1 MSRKLEKSILSR
13 DEISLLLNSETPKN
27 KELCGNLYDVLLKL
41 KNFST
46 QKLKATSMDDL
57 ERYGID
63 NKAKSVLT
71 YNKNNFFSIVL
82 NEWYAEQKIEED
94 PSKKSRCELC
104 NTPNKYLFYIR
115 NTENNISLNV
125 GSSCIKKFPGIE
137 GYVEAHKRLNNI
149 IKKQQELSRMYKF
162 KEKFPDAEN
171 IIESVKS
178 YFNTLPIL
186 LPEKLYCDLRDL
198 SNRMQSIYSKYV
210 YEGKTPY
217 KTILSSFDL
226 FELQMQN
233 FNKLKT
239 DADDFINKNINKPN
253 MCKRREIDWLL
264 NNDKEKVIL
273 QISQNNGK
281 YTLNTIA
288 NIFSNEFI
296 NDNLKIFIN
305 NNLSQTFKIKG
316 VDPKTHK
323 FIFEFNKFGY
333 TPPLMFYVSYKDF
346 MKLIG
351 NQCIINNQQYS
362 NMEIIKMISIL
373 PSKNNLKSIIRY
385 TYNMMYELYYEFLF
399 SSDKNILMVY
409 RKVDGAITII
419 SHIKFMEIYQSLI
432 LIPDREIKNK
442 LKNMIK
448 QYKNWISISE
458 QHRLGYEN
466 IIKQIRENNEFEY
479 TFIKKHS
486 SYVQNC
492 IEIPFY
498 KFSNGNID
506 PYVDF
511 IKVPKNNLMISREKY
526 FLIDFATNVNTYEM
540 EPKIKFGDIVFI
552 HKTKKIQEDDI
563 VIFERHGNIHIAIY
577 KIDKKRE
584 LTFFSPINKSKDE
597 IINSKKIHVIGKIM
611 CWNSPKNQKAVEVQ

>member
-13 DEISLLLNSETPKN
+13 DEISLLLNSETSKN
-27 KELCGNLYDVLLKL
+27 KDLCGNLYDVLLKL

-57 ERYGID
+57 EKYGID

-71 YNKNNFFSIVL
+71 YNKNKFFSIVL

-115 NTENNISLNV
+115 NTGNNISLNV

-137 GYVEAHKRLNNI
+137 GYVEAHKRLSNI
-149 IKKQQELSRMYKF
+149 IKKQQELRRMYKF

-171 IIESVKS
+171 IIGSIKS

-210 YEGKTPY
+210 YEGKVPY

-226 FELQMQN
+226 FELQIQN
-233 FNKLKT
+233 FNKLKK
-239 DADDFINKNINKPN
+239 DADDFVNRNINKPN
-253 MCKRREIDWLL
+253 VCKRREIDWLL
-264 NNDKEKVIL
+264 ENDKEKVIL
-273 QISQNNGK
+273 SIAKNDGE
-281 YTLNTIA
+281 YTLNTIT

-296 NDNLKIFIN
+296 NDNLKIFIDS
-305 NNLSQTFKIKG
+305 NLSQTFRIKG
-316 VDPKTHK
+316 VNPKTHK

-333 TPPLMFYVSYKDF
+333 TPPLMFYVSYSDF

-351 NQCIINNQQYS
+351 NQCIINNQKYS
-362 NMEIIKMISIL
+362 NMEISKVISIFT
-373 PSKNNLKSIIRY
+373 SKNNLKSIIRY
-385 TYNMMYELYYEFLF
+385 TYNIMYELYYEFLF

-409 RKVDGAITII
+409 RKVDGAITTI
-419 SHIKFMEIYQSLI
+419 SHIKFMEIYQNLI
-432 LIPDREIKNK
+432 LRPDEEIKNK

-448 QYKNWISISE
+448 QYKNWISVSE
-458 QHRLGYEN
+458 QYRLGYKN
-466 IIKQIRENNEFEY
+466 IIKEIRENNEFEHI
-479 TFIKKHS
+479 FIKKHS
-486 SYVQNC
+486 SFVKSN

-498 KFSNGNID
+498 KFSNGNIA
-506 PYVDF
+506 PNVDF
-511 IKVPKNNLMISREKY
+511 IVVPKNNLMISRDKY
-526 FLIDFATNVNTYEM
+526 FLIDFATTVNTFEM
-540 EPKIKFGDIVFI
+540 EPKIKFGYTIFV
-552 HKTKKIQEDDI
+552 HKTKQIQEGDI
-563 VIFERHGNIHIAIY
+563 VLFEHHGKIHITVY
-577 KIDKKRE
+577 EIDEKKE
-584 LTFFSPINKSKDE
+584 IEIFSPINKSKDA
-597 IINSKKIHVIGKIM
+597 IINSKKIHIIGKIM
-611 CWNSPKNQKAVEVQ
+611 CWNSP

>member
-13 DEISLLLNSETPKN
+13 DEISLLLNSETSKN
-27 KELCGNLYDVLLKL
+27 EDLCGNLYDVLLKL
-41 KNFST
+41 RSFST

-71 YNKNNFFSIVL
+71 YNKNKFFSIVL

-149 IKKQQELSRMYKF
+149 IKKQQELNRMYKF

-171 IIESVKS
+171 IIESVQS

-210 YEGKTPY
+210 YEGKVPY

-226 FELQMQN
+226 FELQIQN
-233 FNKLKT
+233 FNKLKK
-239 DADDFINKNINKPN
+239 DADDFVNRNINKPN
-253 MCKRREIDWLL
+253 ICKRREIDWLL
-264 NNDKEKVIL
+264 KNDKEKVIL
-273 QISQNNGK
+273 SIAKNDGE
-281 YTLNTIA
+281 YTLNTIT

-296 NDNLKIFIN
+296 NDNLKIFIDS
-305 NNLSQTFKIKG
+305 NLSQTFRIKG
-316 VDPKTHK
+316 VNPKTHK

-333 TPPLMFYVSYKDF
+333 TPPLMFYVSYSDF

-351 NQCIINNQQYS
+351 NQCIINNQKYS
-362 NMEIIKMISIL
+362 NMEISKVISIFT
-373 PSKNNLKSIIRY
+373 SKNNLKSIIRY
-385 TYNMMYELYYEFLF
+385 TYNIMYELYYEFLF

-409 RKVDGAITII
+409 RKVDGAITTI
-419 SHIKFMEIYQSLI
+419 SHIKFMEIYQNLI
-432 LIPDREIKNK
+432 LRPDEEIKNK

-448 QYKNWISISE
+448 QYKNWISVSE
-458 QHRLGYEN
+458 QYRSGYKN
-466 IIKQIRENNEFEY
+466 IIKEIRENNEFEH

-486 SYVQNC
+486 SFVKSS

-511 IKVPKNNLMISREKY
+511 IVVPKNNLMISREKY
-526 FLIDFATNVNTYEM
+526 FLIDFATTVNTFEM
-540 EPKIKFGDIVFI
+540 EPKIKFGYTIFV
-552 HKTKKIQEDDI
+552 HKTKQIQEGDI
-563 VIFERHGNIHIAIY
+563 VLFEYHGKIHIAVY
-577 KIDKKRE
+577 EIDEKKE
-584 LTFFSPINKSKDE
+584 IEIFSPINKSKDA
-597 IINSKKIHVIGKIM
+597 IINSKKIHIIGKII
-611 CWNSPKNQKAVEVQ
+611 CWNTP

>member
-13 DEISLLLNSETPKN
+13 DEISLLLNSETSKN
-27 KELCGNLYDVLLKL
+27 KDLCGNLYDVLLKL

-57 ERYGID
+57 EKYGID

-71 YNKNNFFSIVL
+71 YNKNKFFSIVL

-115 NTENNISLNV
+115 NTGNNISLNV

-137 GYVEAHKRLNNI
+137 GYVEAHKRLSNI
-149 IKKQQELSRMYKF
+149 IKKQQELRRMYKF

-171 IIESVKS
+171 IIGSIKS

-210 YEGKTPY
+210 YEGKVPY

-226 FELQMQN
+226 FELQIQN
-233 FNKLKT
+233 FNKLKK
-239 DADDFINKNINKPN
+239 DADDFVNRNINKPN
-253 MCKRREIDWLL
+253 ICKRREIDWLL
-264 NNDKEKVIL
+264 ENDKEKVIL
-273 QISQNNGK
+273 SIAKNDGE
-281 YTLNTIA
+281 YTLNTIT

-296 NDNLKIFIN
+296 NDNLKIFIDS
-305 NNLSQTFKIKG
+305 NLSQTFRIKG
-316 VDPKTHK
+316 VNPKTHK

-333 TPPLMFYVSYKDF
+333 TPPLMFYVSYSDF

-351 NQCIINNQQYS
+351 NQCIINNQKYS
-362 NMEIIKMISIL
+362 NMEISKVISIFT
-373 PSKNNLKSIIRY
+373 SKNNLKSIIRY
-385 TYNMMYELYYEFLF
+385 TYNIMYELYYEFLF

-409 RKVDGAITII
+409 RKVDGAITTI
-419 SHIKFMEIYQSLI
+419 SHIKFMEIYQNLI
-432 LIPDREIKNK
+432 LRPDEEIKNK

-448 QYKNWISISE
+448 QYKNWISVSE
-458 QHRLGYEN
+458 QYRLGYKN
-466 IIKQIRENNEFEY
+466 IIKEIRENNEFEHI
-479 TFIKKHS
+479 FIKKHS
-486 SYVQNC
+486 SFVKSN

-498 KFSNGNID
+498 KFSNGNIA
-506 PYVDF
+506 PNVDF
-511 IKVPKNNLMISREKY
+511 IVVPKNNLMISRDKY
-526 FLIDFATNVNTYEM
+526 FLIDFATTVNTFEM
-540 EPKIKFGDIVFI
+540 EPKIKFGYTIFV
-552 HKTKKIQEDDI
+552 HKTKQIQEGDI
-563 VIFERHGNIHIAIY
+563 VLFEHHGKIHITVY
-577 KIDKKRE
+577 EIDEKKE
-584 LTFFSPINKSKDE
+584 IEIFSPINKSKDA
-597 IINSKKIHVIGKIM
+597 IINSKKIHIIGKIM
-611 CWNSPKNQKAVEVQ
+611 CWNSP

>member
-13 DEISLLLNSETPKN
+13 DEISLLLNSETSKN
-27 KELCGNLYDVLLKL
+27 EDLCGNLYDVLLKL
-41 KNFST
+41 RSFST

-71 YNKNNFFSIVL
+71 YNKNKFFSIVL

-149 IKKQQELSRMYKF
+149 IKKQQELNRMYKF

-171 IIESVKS
+171 IIESVQS

-210 YEGKTPY
+210 YEGKVPY

-226 FELQMQN
+226 FELQIQN
-233 FNKLKT
+233 FNKLKK
-239 DADDFINKNINKPN
+239 DADDFVNRNINKPN
-253 MCKRREIDWLL
+253 ICKRREIDWLL
-264 NNDKEKVIL
+264 ENDKEKVIL
-273 QISQNNGK
+273 SIAKNDGE
-281 YTLNTIA
+281 YTLNTIT

-296 NDNLKIFIN
+296 NDNLKIFIDS
-305 NNLSQTFKIKG
+305 NLSQTFRIKG
-316 VDPKTHK
+316 VNPKTHK

-333 TPPLMFYVSYKDF
+333 TPPLMFYVSYSDF

-351 NQCIINNQQYS
+351 NQCIINNQKYS
-362 NMEIIKMISIL
+362 NMEISKAISIFT
-373 PSKNNLKSIIRY
+373 SKNNLKSIIRY
-385 TYNMMYELYYEFLF
+385 TYNIMYELYYEFLF

-409 RKVDGAITII
+409 RKVDGAITTI
-419 SHIKFMEIYQSLI
+419 SHIKFMEIYQNLI
-432 LIPDREIKNK
+432 LRPDEEIKNK

-448 QYKNWISISE
+448 QYKNWISVSE
-458 QHRLGYEN
+458 QYRLGYKN
-466 IIKQIRENNEFEY
+466 IIKEIRENNEFEH

-486 SYVQNC
+486 SFVKSS

-511 IKVPKNNLMISREKY
+511 IVVPKNNLMISREKY
-526 FLIDFATNVNTYEM
+526 FLIDFATTVNTFEM
-540 EPKIKFGDIVFI
+540 EPKIKFGYTIFV
-552 HKTKKIQEDDI
+552 HKTKQIQEGDI
-563 VIFERHGNIHIAIY
+563 VLFEYHGKIHIAVY
-577 KIDKKRE
+577 EIDEKKE
-584 LTFFSPINKSKDE
+584 IEIFSPINKSKDA
-597 IINSKKIHVIGKIM
+597 IINSKKNHIIGKII
-611 CWNSPKNQKAVEVQ
+611 CWNTP

>member
-13 DEISLLLNSETPKN
+13 DEISLLLNSETSKN
-27 KELCGNLYDVLLKL
+27 EDLCGNLYDVLLKL
-41 KNFST
+41 RSFST

-71 YNKNNFFSIVL
+71 YNKNKFFSIVL

-149 IKKQQELSRMYKF
+149 IKKQQELNRMYKF

-171 IIESVKS
+171 IIESVQS

-198 SNRMQSIYSKYV
+198 SDRMQSIYSKYV
-210 YEGKTPY
+210 YEGKPPY

-239 DADDFINKNINKPN
+239 DADDFTEKNINKSN

-264 NNDKEKVIL
+264 KNNKEKVIL
-273 QISQNNGK
+273 SIAENNGK
-281 YTLNTIA
+281 YTLSTIT

-296 NDNLKIFIN
+296 NENLKLFIEN
-305 NNLSQTFKIKG
+305 NSSKTFKIKG
-316 VDPKTHK
+316 VSSKTHK
-323 FIFEFNKFGY
+323 IIFEFNKFGY
-333 TPPLMFYVSYKDF
+333 TPSLMFYISYSDF

-362 NMEIIKMISIL
+362 NREITKAVSIF
-373 PSKNNLKSIIRY
+373 PSKDNLKSIIRY

-399 SSDKNILMVY
+399 SADKNIFMVH
-409 RKVDGAITII
+409 RKIDGAITTI
-419 SHIKFMEIYQSLI
+419 SHIKFMEIYQNLVLKS
-432 LIPDREIKNK
+432 DEEIKNK

-458 QHRLGYEN
+458 QHRLGYKSV
-466 IIKQIRENNEFEY
+466 IKQIRENNEFEY
-479 TFIKKHS
+479 AFIKKHS
-486 SYVQNC
+486 AGVKSS

-498 KFSNGNID
+498 KFSNGDID

-511 IKVPKNNLMISREKY
+511 IVVSKKDLMISKEEY
-526 FLIDFATNVNTYEM
+526 FLIDFATKVCTFEM
-540 EPKIKFGDIVFI
+540 EPKIKFGDIIFV
-552 HKTKKIQEDDI
+552 HKTTKIQP
-563 VIFERHGNIHIAIY
+563 GNIVLFKCNNRPHIALY
-577 KIDKKRE
+577 KLDKNE
-584 LTFFSPINKSKDE
+584 QVGIFSPINKQKNE
-597 IINSKKIHVIGKIM
+597 IINNKNAHVIGKIM
-611 CWNSPKNQKAVEVQ
+611 CWRSL